1 MIVRKATLAIVMVAS
16 AGLVTVAIP
25 AFAGGAHV
33 HCGDVVTKSI
43 VLGHDLACTG
53 DGLTIGADGVT
64 IDLNYHSVSGP
75 DTATGIRTAG
85 HDGVTVRR
93 GALNGFGLEIRES
106 NNVTVSRVTT
116 PSVTM
121 SRSDHVTLSRVR
133 SAYHIRDSADIAISG
148 GSIGGLDMTM
158 ALRMSVADAHIAG
171 KVRGWVVPSL
181 TFLRCRFDGVR
192 LMYLD
197 SPFARFIGNTVVDSS
212 LSPSDSDEVLV
223 ENNRFLRSSL
233 SAQIRS
239 RRMIVRDNVFRGGGT
254 ALAIGSETPGVR
266 IESNVFVDNDLGVHG
281 QVIPL
286 AMAGLVVRNNVF
298 WNNRIAG
305 LYLTPRSAGASG
317 PMTFAGNMFVNN
329 GHTSGGAV
337 DSGGRA
343 VNDGLHLD
351 GITGDAVVIRD
362 NLTVGNADYGIEVA
376 PGPVTDGGGNTS
388 VGDPSGCLGVA
399 CR

>member
-1 MIVRKATLAIVMVAS
+1 MIVRRATLTIVMIAS
-16 AGLVTVAIP
+16 AGLLTVPIP
-25 AFAGGAHV
+25 AFARGAHV
-33 HCGDVVTKSI
+33 HCGEVVTKSI

-64 IDLNYHSVSGP
+64 IDLNHHSVSGP
-75 DTATGIRTAG
+75 DTAAGIRTAG

-93 GALNGFGLEIRES
+93 GALHGFGLDISES
-106 NNVTVSRVTT
+106 SDVTVSRVTT

-121 SRSDHVTLSRVR
+121 FDSDHITLSRVR
-133 SAYHIRDSADIAISG
+133 SAYHIRVATDIAIVG
-148 GSIGGLDMTM
+148 GSITGLDMSL
-158 ALRMSVADAHIAG
+158 ALRMSVVDAHIAG
-171 KVRGWVVPSL
+171 EVRGWVVPSL
-181 TFLRCRFDGVR
+181 TFIRCRFDRVR

-197 SPFARFIGNTVVDSS
+197 SPFARFIGNTVVDST

-239 RRMIVRDNVFRGGGT
+239 RRMIVRDNVFRDGGT
-254 ALAIGSETPGVR
+254 ALAIGSQTPGVR
-266 IESNVFVDNDLGVHG
+266 IESNLFVNNDLGVFG
-281 QVIPL
+281 QVIPP

-298 WNNRIAG
+298 RDNRVAG
-305 LYLTPRSAGASG
+305 LYLTPRFAAASG
-317 PMTFAGNMFVNN
+317 PMTFVGNRFIHN
-329 GHTSGGAV
+329 GHESGGAI

-362 NLTVGNADYGIEVA
+362 NLTVRNADYGIEVA
-376 PGPVTDGGGNTS
+376 PGPVTDGGDNTS
-388 VGDPSGCLGVA
+388 IGDPSGCLGIA